1 MQFKAGT
8 QLWVWLET
16 AAAPELDGTE
26 DLDRVE
32 LDAANAAVL
41 FVEGAA
47 DVEKIMTD
55 YQGQLAQ
62 LPVVWLVYA
71 KGNKAPVNRDKLWTQ
86 LLGFSWRAVS
96 NVSYSDTLS
105 AIRIRPLK
113 PGEEVRQA

>member
-1 MQFKAGT
+1 MQFKDGT
-8 QLWVWLET
+8 QLWVWPAT
-16 AAAPELDGTE
+16 AAAPELAATE

-32 LDAANAAVL
+32 LNAANAAVL

-47 DVEKIMTD
+47 DVEKIMAD
-55 YQGQLAQ
+55 YRERLAQ
-62 LPVVWLVYA
+62 VPVVWLVYA
-71 KGNKAPVNRDKLWTQ
+71 KRNKAPVNRDTLWTQ
-86 LLGFSWRAVS
+86 LLEYSWRAVS